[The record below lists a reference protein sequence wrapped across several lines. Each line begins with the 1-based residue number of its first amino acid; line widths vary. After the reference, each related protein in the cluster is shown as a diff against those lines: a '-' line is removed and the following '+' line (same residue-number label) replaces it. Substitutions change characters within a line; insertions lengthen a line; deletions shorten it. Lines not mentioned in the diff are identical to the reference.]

1 MMKILIVDDSAFMR
15 KVISDLTQKISFI
28 QDVKVARNGQQALEE
43 IKDDAEI
50 DLVLMDIE
58 MPIMDGLTALKEI
71 KKVRDVPV
79 VMLSSLS
86 NQEVTI
92 EALDAGAADFI
103 EKPVNLF
110 SIKQEW
116 LTDFESKILM
126 VKNKHQQ
133 VESPVVQ
140 PIKDQTKMTV
150 PGQLPSFVHAMVIGA
165 STGGPRALLGV
176 IRQLPVEIKVPIFIV
191 QHMPKGFTASFAK
204 RLNQE
209 TASSVVEAQDG
220 MWIERR
226 IYLCPGDYHM
236 TLENGRINLNQQ
248 PKLHGTRPAV
258 DYLFSSAA
266 KMYRRNL
273 VAVLL
278 TGMGSDGAKGMED
291 IHGLGGYTI
300 AEDEESCVVFGMP
313 RSAIELGVVNEI
325 LSLSAIEQKINQI
338 VG

>member
-1 MMKILIVDDSAFMR
+1 MKILIVDDSAFMR

-28 QDVKVARNGQQALEE
+28 QTVEIAHNGQKAVEAV
-43 IKDDAEI
+43 KDDPEI
-50 DLVLMDIE
+50 DLILMDIE
-58 MPIMDGLTALKEI
+58 MPVMDGLTALKEI
-71 KKVRDVPV
+71 KKLRNVPV
-79 VMLSSLS
+79 IMLSSLS
-86 NQEVTI
+86 NQDVTI

-116 LTDFESKILM
+116 ITDFKNKILM
-126 VKNKHQQ
+126 VKNKSQQ
-133 VESPVVQ
+133 TLNPV
-140 PIKDQTKMTV
+140 DQSLEVTDLTTV
-150 PGQLPSFVHAMVIGA
+150 PGQLPTFVHAMVIGA
-165 STGGPRALLGV
+165 STGGPRTLLRI
-176 IRQLPVEIKVPIFIV
+176 IRHLPAEIKMPIFIV

-209 TASSVVEAQDG
+209 TTSQIVEAQDG
-220 MWIERR
+220 MRIERQV
-226 IYLCPGDYHM
+226 YLCPGDYHM
-236 TLENGRINLNQQ
+236 TLENGQIKLNQQ

-278 TGMGSDGAKGMED
+278 TGMGSDGAKGMAD
-291 IHGLGGYTI
+291 IHQLGGYTI
-300 AEDEESCVVFGMP
+300 AEDEASCVVFGMP

-325 LSLSAIEQKINQI
+325 LDLSAIEQKINQI